1 LLGNCVTPKKS
12 ATQIPMLSKVN
23 IHWRLMIKI
32 SNVLIANATQAPR
45 ANVPKIANKNNRLTT
60 LNKSQLIIE

>member
-1 LLGNCVTPKKS
+1 
-12 ATQIPMLSKVN
+12 
-23 IHWRLMIKI
+23 MIKI

-60 LNKSQLIIE
+60 LNKSQLIIEWFFFNAHKANIIGKKNSRA